1 MAGGSTGTRERR
13 QRARGGLK
21 PVKHIVVMVTS
32 SYPRFP
38 GDGIG
43 SFMEPIAKSV
53 AARGHEVHL
62 VAPWHPAITRSAVED
77 GIRFHFYKYAPT
89 EKLAVF
95 GYAGGLRED
104 TAIRGAAWA
113 IAPIAMMAG
122 LRAAGRVAEAHRATV
137 LHGHWVIP
145 SGFVAAYARPRRP
158 VVVSVH
164 GSDVF
169 VAERSGIARRLARA
183 AFTRAAWVTA
193 CSDDLR
199 ERSIALGAPA
209 DRIET
214 VPYGVDAARFQPSL
228 EARAAVRRELGL
240 GDSALIVS
248 AGRLV
253 SKKGF
258 EYLIDAAKLLT
269 DIPDALVAIAGE
281 GDLRPALEAR
291 AQAGGNRV
299 RLLGNRSQDDIAR
312 LCAAADA
319 VVIPSIRDDAGNVD
333 GLPNFALEALASAT
347 PVVATRAGGLP
358 QAVDDGVTGWLVAER
373 DSAALASAIRAAI
386 DHPDRARTIGKA
398 ARASVI
404 ARFGWDRLAARMEA
418 AYDRAT

>member
-1 MAGGSTGTRERR
+1 
-13 QRARGGLK
+13 
-21 PVKHIVVMVTS
+21 MVTS

-62 VAPWHPAITRSAVED
+62 VAPWHPDIRRAPLED
-77 GIRFHFYKYAPT
+77 GVRFHFYKYAPSA
-89 EKLAVF
+89 KLAVF

-104 TAIRGAAWA
+104 TAIRSAAWA
-113 IAPIAMMAG
+113 IAPVAMIAG
-122 LRAAGRVAEAHRATV
+122 IRAAGRVASQHRATV
-137 LHGHWVIP
+137 MHGHWVIP
-145 SGFVAAYARPRRP
+145 SGFMAAYARPRRP

-169 VAERSGIARRLARA
+169 VAERSRIGGRLARA
-183 AFTRAAWVTA
+183 AFRRAAWITA

-199 ERSIALGAPA
+199 DRSIALGAPA

-214 VPYGVDAARFQPSL
+214 VPYGVDAARFHPNR
-228 EARAAVRRELGL
+228 EARAAMRRELGI
-240 GDSALIVS
+240 GDRPLVVS

-258 EYLIDAAKLLT
+258 EYLIDAAQLMT
-269 DIPDALVAIAGE
+269 DAPTALVAFARDA
-281 GDLRPALEAR
+281 DLKAALEAR
-291 AQAGGNRV
+291 ARAGGDRL

-312 LCAAADA
+312 LCAAAD
-319 VVIPSIRDDAGNVD
+319 VIVIPSIRDDAGNVD

-347 PVVATRAGGLP
+347 PVVASRAGGLP
-358 QAVDDGVTGWLVAER
+358 QAVDDGTTGWLVPER
-373 DSAALASAIRAAI
+373 DAAAIAAAIRAALA
-386 DHPDRARTIGKA
+386 HPERARAMGDA